1 MVIIEL
7 LLLLR
12 FLRYSFESMTVGT
25 CHLVHSLNF
34 FFFLILS

>member
-25 CHLVHSLNF
+25 CHLVHSLI